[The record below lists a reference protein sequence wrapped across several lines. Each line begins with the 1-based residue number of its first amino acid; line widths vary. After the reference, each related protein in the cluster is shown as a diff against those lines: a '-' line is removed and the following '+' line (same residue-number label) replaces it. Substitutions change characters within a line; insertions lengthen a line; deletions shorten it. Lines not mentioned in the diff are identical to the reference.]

1 MTDIVE
7 RLRELYKFAAQQKS
21 RDWDEQDEIRD
32 LFKYTFDTTYEAAD
46 EIERLR
52 EALRDLVI
60 AVEYNGPPI
69 DFGDGNLCWEAR
81 IPIAFIDQARAAL
94 GEKE

>member
-1 MTDIVE
+1 MTYIVE

-32 LFKYTFDTTYEAAD
+32 LFKYTFDIAYEAAD

-52 EALRDLVI
+52 EALRDI
-60 AVEYNGPPI
+60 ASTKCERCCQAGRLNVK
-69 DFGDGNLCWEAR
+69 
-81 IPIAFIDQARAAL
+81 ARAAL
-94 GEKE
+94 GEGKE

>member
-7 RLRELYKFAAQQKS
+7 RMRELYQFAAQQKS

-32 LFKYTFDTTYEAAD
+32 LFKYTFNVAYEAAD

-52 EALRDLVI
+52 EALREIRDFDTFENISNEECMRDI
-60 AVEYNGPPI
+60 AH
-69 DFGDGNLCWEAR
+69 
-81 IPIAFIDQARAAL
+81 AAL

>member
-7 RLRELYKFAAQQKS
+7 RLRELYRFAAQQKS

-32 LFKYTFDTTYEAAD
+32 LFKYTFNAAYEAAD

-52 EALRDLVI
+52 KALREIKNHDGHCNVI
-60 AVEYNGPPI
+60 YDA
-69 DFGDGNLCWEAR
+69 DDA
-81 IPIAFIDQARAAL
+81 IAMIKIARAAL
-94 GEKE
+94 GEGKE

>member
-7 RLRELYKFAAQQKS
+7 RLRELHLFAAQQKS

-32 LFKYTFDTTYEAAD
+32 LFKYTFNAAYEAAA

-52 EALRDLVI
+52 AALREIIKLDDEWKPETLDDYSGTTY
-60 AVEYNGPPI
+60 EHC
-69 DFGDGNLCWEAR
+69 GN
-81 IPIAFIDQARAAL
+81 IARAAL